1 MAPFAVLDNTV
12 AKTLGVALFTLGAV
26 GTLAAQGAMGT
37 SWRVGVDE
45 SERTQLVIA
54 GPFAVVRNPIFTA
67 MISASLGMA
76 LMVPNTVALAAFAS
90 LVAAVEL
97 QVRFVE
103 EPYLIRTHGDRYLD
117 YASRT
122 GRLLSGLGRIEPW
135 RT

>member
-1 MAPFAVLDNTV
+1 
-12 AKTLGVALFTLGAV
+12 
-26 GTLAAQGAMGT
+26 
-37 SWRVGVDE
+37 
-45 SERTQLVIA
+45 
-54 GPFAVVRNPIFTA
+54 
-67 MISASLGMA
+67 MA

-103 EPYLIRTHGDRYLD
+103 EPYLIRTPGDRYLG

-122 GRLLSGLGRIEPW
+122 GRLPPGLGRIEPQ